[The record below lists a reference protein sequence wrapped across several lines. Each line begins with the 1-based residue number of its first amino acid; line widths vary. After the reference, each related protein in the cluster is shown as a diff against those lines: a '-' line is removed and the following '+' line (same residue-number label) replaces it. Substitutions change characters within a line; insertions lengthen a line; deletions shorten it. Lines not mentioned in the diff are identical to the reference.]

1 MKKNYNELAK
11 KIVSLKYICIFAA

>member
-11 KIVSLKYICIFAA
+11 KFVSLKYICIFAA